1 MVVRDKLPPLVEVE
15 TMLSKKLRIAMAVAG
30 LGLVGRGHPSGWVVF
45 ATAIADDIVV
55 SALEYVGS

>member
-1 MVVRDKLPPLVEVE
+1 
-15 TMLSKKLRIAMAVAG
+15 MLSKKLRIAMAVAG